1 MRISLKVGST
11 VYPLA
16 GTSGVD
22 ERVHTSAG
30 DFRISA
36 QSQQELILRVR
47 AATAKMVDRGNLAT
61 TITFSTSRV
70 FATAAEA
77 FLYTLD
83 HDGALPRAGVLL
95 MEVLDPAGGVTTRHV
110 MDVVISPPARRV
122 IGCSALLEYTAT
134 GGGIV
139 TPAQPPSTTLT
150 VSGLTPAVP
159 GVLYTVATPESSA
172 YSGSGPEW
180 SSSANLTVPGT
191 GVWAKIY
198 RWLMVTPS
206 ASTLSAIAPPANYY
220 ATNSQSTASQIQRWT
235 GSAWVIYWLYNGGD
249 SDPATAYW
257 VDAADGGLAN
267 QNDLVIASSSLVT
280 ALNRVA
286 GQSPGAWQGGLGT
299 TWTDSTSTTY
309 RHYLIVYSAGS
320 IVGVYTSDST
330 TPKTGTWTKTSGSAT
345 GTPVIT

>member
-1 MRISLKVGST
+1 MRVALKVGGT

-16 GTSGVD
+16 GQAGVS
-22 ERVHTSAG
+22 ERDHSSASE
-30 DFRISA
+30 FRLTA
-36 QSQQELILRVR
+36 ESQTQLLERVR
-47 AATAKMVDRGNLAT
+47 AATAPTVDRGNLKTSVSFT
-61 TITFSTSRV
+61 TFRL
-70 FATAAEA
+70 FANPAAA
-77 FLYTLD
+77 FLFVLD
-83 HDGALPRAGVLL
+83 HDAAIPREGIVQF
-95 MEVLDPAGGVTTRHV
+95 EVEGPAGTSLRHLTGA
-110 MDVVISPPARRV
+110 VVNPPSRRC
-122 IGCSALLEYTAT
+122 IGCTALLEYTAT
-134 GGGIV
+134 GAGFVI
-139 TPAQPPSTTLT
+139 PAQPPVTSLSI
-150 VSGLTPAVP
+150 SGVTPALPGPIYVVP
-159 GVLYTVATPESSA
+159 APETSA
-172 YSGSGPEW
+172 YGGGGPEW
-180 SSSANLTVPGT
+180 SSSADLTVPGS
-191 GVWAKIY
+191 GIWAKLY
-198 RWLMVTPS
+198 RWLLITPAS
-206 ASTLSAIAPPANYY
+206 ATLAAIAPPANYY
-220 ATNSQSTASQIQRWT
+220 ATGSQSTASQIQRWT

-320 IVGVYTSDST
+320 IVGVYISDST